1 MTHNYSHYSHINYY
15 SNPGNINDNEMIFAE
30 ANALK
35 NLHHKNIVTMLNCFI
50 FQDMRAVFIME
61 YLKGGDLSEYLEK

>member
-1 MTHNYSHYSHINYY
+1 
-15 SNPGNINDNEMIFAE
+15 MIFAE

-35 NLHHKNIVTMLNCFI
+35 NLHHKNIVKMLNCFI

-61 YLKGGDLSEYLEK
+61 YLKGGDLSEYLSKEPN

>member
-1 MTHNYSHYSHINYY
+1 
-15 SNPGNINDNEMIFAE
+15 MIFGE

-35 NLHHKNIVTMLNCFI
+35 NLLHKNIVKMQNCYI

-61 YLKGGDLSEYLEK
+61 YLKGGDLS